1 MNLYIRIG
9 EGCIYKGYIMK
20 TLSVATIVKNIT
32 TSITSKGFQE
42 ALSWNLV
49 GNRIDVAFLGGF
61 ATVVAEGVIL
71 DFEVEIEVP
80 FLIECSQEEA
90 YLLFSCFHNKGL
102 FLDVLGSSVY
112 TGESSFGAVE
122 SLEEFNEPAKE
133 LVGPT
138 WTASNRMAWLLS
150 EDWFYLTDSEQ
161 WEVSEELKA
170 IRDANEREE
179 ERLDALY
186 EEKMLAMEERQYD

>member
-1 MNLYIRIG
+1 M
-9 EGCIYKGYIMK
+9 
-20 TLSVATIVKNIT
+20 
-32 TSITSKGFQE
+32 
-42 ALSWNLV
+42 
-49 GNRIDVAFLGGF
+49 
-61 ATVVAEGVIL
+61 
-71 DFEVEIEVP
+71 
-80 FLIECSQEEA
+80 
-90 YLLFSCFHNKGL
+90 
-102 FLDVLGSSVY
+102 
-112 TGESSFGAVE
+112 
-122 SLEEFNEPAKE
+122 
-133 LVGPT
+133 VGPT